1 MTSTDGIFP
10 ITRSEAAVLHDM
22 GWSSG
27 FGWATEWDWWKP
39 IPTNAHGMA
48 NRDSSATKQ
57 DLYADLIAIRKARQ
71 AADDLVREH
80 MPKLTTAPDPKDGE
94 VTG

>member
-1 MTSTDGIFP
+1 MTNTDGIFP
-10 ITRSEAAVLHDM
+10 ITESEADVLHDM

-27 FGWATEWDWWKP
+27 YAWATEWDWWKSSMDVDQK
-39 IPTNAHGMA
+39 MA
-48 NRDSSATKQ
+48 SREWDVTKR

-80 MPKLTTAPDPKDGE
+80 MPSLRAIATEGNTN
-94 VTG
+94 V